1 MRFRI
6 RTIGP
11 ILTGVALLFAASS
24 CADVEGDTQSSDN
37 AALGDALP
45 GTNGTTFAAAKA
57 NFAAQEGAPDGL
69 GPIFNE
75 RSCMLCH
82 QTGAVGGAG
91 ENIERRY
98 GTLTNGV
105 FDPLANTGG
114 SLRQL
119 FSLGVFTVGNGQN
132 CQSGADA
139 NPAPGAT
146 IFAGRVT
153 TPLFGLGLVDS
164 LPDSAFDTLASREP
178 AAIRGIV
185 NRVATALPNPL
196 DPAQTTGGTRVGRF
210 GWKAG
215 VPNLGQ
221 FSADAYLNEMGITT
235 SSCIRGTPN
244 LAFATENR
252 ANRAPTN
259 AIINGCPDD
268 QVPGTD
274 DDLAEETNNCAGG
287 VNELQDDV
295 ANFTFFMAHLA
306 PPCRSRSR
314 RARRRTGAGRCSI
327 RRRCS
332 VRAATA
338 RIRTSSARRR
348 PAASRRGSASPR
360 TPTSSCT
367 TWGRRVTASAT
378 RAIRWRSP
386 TACGPRRCGACG
398 RATSCSTTAARRMR
412 GRHPAAQR
420 RRGRSGNR
428 GGERVQRAQLG
439 AKDRPGELPADAVG
453 VARSR
458 ATDEAAS
465 EGAAS
470 LGRPRSAVARR
481 T

>member
-1 MRFRI
+1 MSF

-11 ILTGVALLFAASS
+11 ILTGAALLFAVSS

-57 NFAAQEGAPDGL
+57 NFVAQEGAPDGL

-185 NRVATALPNPL
+185 NRVTTALPNPL
-196 DPAQTTGGTRVGRF
+196 DPSQTVGGTRVGRF

-235 SSCIRGTPN
+235 SSCSRGTPN

-287 VNELQDDV
+287 VDELQDDV

-306 PPCRSRSR
+306 PPAPVAITPGSSQDRGRTLFNSTALQCSSCHRTDSDVFRSTSAGHPPHADRT
-314 RARRRTGAGRCSI
+314 AVGPAVAQQAVPRRRHD
-327 RRRCS
+327 
-332 VRAATA
+332 
-338 RIRTSSARRR
+338 
-348 PAASRRGSASPR
+348 GS
-360 TPTSSCT
+360 
-367 TWGRRVTASAT
+367 
-378 RAIRWRSP
+378 
-386 TACGPRRCGACG
+386 
-398 RATSCSTTAARRMR
+398 R

-439 AKDRPGELPADAVG
+439 AKDRHGELPADAV
-453 VARSR
+453 
-458 ATDEAAS
+458 
-465 EGAAS
+465 
-470 LGRPRSAVARR
+470 AVARQR
-481 T
+481 INRPNLMFQIGISSWGRVRAGAGL

>member
-1 MRFRI
+1 MRVRVL
-6 RTIGP
+6 GP
-11 ILTGVALLFAASS
+11 ILTGAALMFAASS
-24 CADVEGDTQSSDN
+24 CADIEGDSQPSES

-57 NFAAQEGAPDGL
+57 NFAAAENADDGL

-75 RSCMLCH
+75 RSCALCH

-105 FDPLANTGG
+105 FDPMASTGG

-119 FSLGVFTVGNGQN
+119 FSLGTFTVNGGQN

-185 NRVATALPNPL
+185 NRVSIALPNPA
-196 DPAQTTGGTRVGRF
+196 DPAQSTGGTRVGRF

-221 FSADAYLNEMGITT
+221 FSADAYVNEMGITT
-235 SSCIRGTPN
+235 SSCIRGVPN

-268 QVPGTD
+268 QNPGID
-274 DDLAEETNNCAGG
+274 DDLAAETNNCAGG

-306 PPCRSRSR
+306 PP
-314 RARRRTGAGRCSI
+314 
-327 RRRCS
+327 
-332 VRAATA
+332 V
-338 RIRTSSARRR
+338 
-348 PAASRRGSASPR
+348 PAAIVAGTSQDRGR
-360 TPTSSCT
+360 TLFNSTALQCSSCHRT
-367 TWGRRVTASAT
+367 DSDVFRSTSAGGIQAGIVFAPYSDFLVHDMGTAGDGIGNAGDSVAVT
-378 RAIRWRSP
+378 
-386 TACGPRRCGACG
+386 
-398 RATSCSTTAARRMR
+398 RRMR
-412 GRHPAAQR
+412 TAPLWG
-420 RRGRSGNR
+420 
-428 GGERVQRAQLG
+428 L
-439 AKDRPGELPADAVG
+439 
-453 VARSR
+453 RSR
-458 ATDEAAS
+458 NKLFHDGATTDRAGAILRHNG
-465 EGAAS
+465 GAAGQGTAAANAFNALS
-470 LGRPRSAVARR
+470 SSQKNDLVNFLN
-481 T
+481 TL